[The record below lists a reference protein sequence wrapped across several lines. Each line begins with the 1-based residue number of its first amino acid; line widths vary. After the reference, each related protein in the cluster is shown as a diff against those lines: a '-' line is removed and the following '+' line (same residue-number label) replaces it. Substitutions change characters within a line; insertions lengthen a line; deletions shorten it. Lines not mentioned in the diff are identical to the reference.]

1 MVVVMVL
8 LMVTVLLHWCACAN
22 HIPPTHTQELMVHR
36 RLLADD
42 YKGVGEPL
50 NETDGGMGPYPDWVR
65 AGAGIAVRGTH
76 RLLLSTK

>member
-1 MVVVMVL
+1 
-8 LMVTVLLHWCACAN
+8 
-22 HIPPTHTQELMVHR
+22 MVHR